1 MQELARRTFSAN
13 LFCLGIMSHVFM
25 EINLEYCLTNITN
38 IIPYYVRDVFSHLDD
53 EHLEII
59 LHQ

>member
-1 MQELARRTFSAN
+1 
-13 LFCLGIMSHVFM
+13 MSHVFM